1 MILNQ
6 KEICRFLLIISLYIY
21 IIFLKNFLD
30 PELNKID
37 ERLLSILALQRLQQ
51 LLPRK
56 KSHSFPS
63 YDKNELSTEGK

>member
-6 KEICRFLLIISLYIY
+6 NEICSFLLINSLYTN
-21 IIFLKNFLD
+21 IIFLKKILD

-63 YDKNELSTEGK
+63 YDKNELSTDGK